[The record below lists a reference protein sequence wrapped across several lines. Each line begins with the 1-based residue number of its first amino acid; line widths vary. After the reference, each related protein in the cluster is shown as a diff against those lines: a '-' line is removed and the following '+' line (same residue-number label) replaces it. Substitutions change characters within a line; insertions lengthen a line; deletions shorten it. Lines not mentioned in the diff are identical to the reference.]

1 MATPAQEAAA
11 ARARAAL
18 AEKRE
23 VTGSLGKAVDRLLVD
38 IGVNRASGGQF
49 DDRCVACLEKDR
61 HVPGH
66 TCPCACHEV
75 RELRR
80 AVR

>member
-1 MATPAQEAAA
+1 MATPAQEASA

-23 VTGSLGKAVDRLLVD
+23 NTGALGKAVDKLLVD
-38 IGVNRASGGQF
+38 IGVNRATGGQF
-49 DDRCVACLEKDR
+49 DDRCIACLERDR
-61 HVPGH
+61 HERGS

-80 AVR
+80 GVR